1 MKRQGSVLW
10 LLFFLLPLVSSAQ
23 IDPVKR
29 DLIQVGYNG
38 VFEGRQPFSGYAFY
52 YHNQPNFLQES
63 NLTMRLAVAPT
74 YMDNELGIANA
85 LGPNTDL
92 GIGIAGG
99 GFADSYNE
107 FQDGQYLPQQSFDG
121 FGGEGSMSLYH
132 LFDPGRLI
140 PLYGVLRGTTH
151 YSTYSTTSDTEPG
164 FELPPD
170 HLTGSVRA
178 GLRFGGVEP
187 TLFPSL
193 AMELSVWYE
202 GDWRS
207 KSGSYGPPAG
217 SAPDTPYELNP
228 QSQLFW
234 AEAALSYTLDNKQN
248 FYVRITAGTS
258 LNADRFSA
266 YRLGAFL
273 PLVAEFP
280 LSIPGFYYQE
290 ISAKQFVLLNANYL
304 VPLDKKNRWALA
316 FNASTAAVD
325 YLPGT
330 GQPGN
335 SLIGV
340 AGGVMWTSPNQ
351 HWKII
356 TDYARG
362 INAVRNG
369 ERGSNSIGVLMQVDL
384 GAPGNLFH
392 LNEPSLWQGF
402 QRMLDLRPF
411 SD

>member
-1 MKRQGSVLW
+1 MKQRGSVLW
-10 LLFFLLPLVSSAQ
+10 WLILLTPLVSSAQ

-29 DLIQVGYNG
+29 DLIQIGYNG
-38 VFEGRQPFSGYAFY
+38 AFEGHQPFSGYAFY
-52 YHNQPNFLQES
+52 YHNQPDFLNKT
-63 NLTMRLAVAPT
+63 NLTMRLAIAPT

-85 LGPNTDL
+85 LGPNTDI

-99 GFADSYNE
+99 AFADSYNE
-107 FQDGQYLPQQSFDG
+107 FEDGSYIPQQSFDG
-121 FGGEGSMSLYH
+121 FGGEGSMALYH

-140 PLYGVLRGTTH
+140 PLYLVLRGTAH
-151 YSTYSTTSDTEPG
+151 YSTYSTTSETAPG
-164 FELPPD
+164 FQLPND
-170 HLTGSVRA
+170 HLNGSVRA

-202 GDWRS
+202 GDFRTDP
-207 KSGSYGPPAG
+207 GSYGFAT
-217 SAPDTPYELNP
+217 DPYHLNS

-234 AEAALSYTLDNKQN
+234 SEAALSYTFDNKQN
-248 FYVRITAGTS
+248 FYVRLTAGTS
-258 LNADRFSA
+258 IDADRFSA

-280 LSIPGFYYQE
+280 LSLPGFFYQE
-290 ISAKQFVLLNANYL
+290 ISAKQFVLLNANYII
-304 VPLDKKNRWALA
+304 PLDKKNRWDLA
-316 FNASTAAVD
+316 FNASTAVVD

-335 SLIGV
+335 SLTGV
-340 AGGVMWTSPNQ
+340 AGGIMWHSPKD
-351 HWKII
+351 HWKVI

-362 INAVRNG
+362 INAVRDG
-369 ERGSNSIGVLMQVDL
+369 SRGSNSIGVLVQVDL
-384 GAPGNLFH
+384 GAPGKMFH
-392 LNEPSLWQGF
+392 LSEPSLWQGF